1 MQWNLAG
8 YAINFFVDFPFELLW
23 TLVLGVWTSDRL
35 SQQASSVDS
44 GRNTGIQ
51 IKYLDFI

>member
-44 GRNTGIQ
+44 GRNTSIQ